1 MCKYTTY
8 KCTHSMIYTFIH
20 LFTDIIV
27 FFSILTDRHPTTTHT
42 CAHTPVRN
50 IWKYAVG
57 KCDYDPD
64 DNIFIGEAITNRL
77 HI

>member
-1 MCKYTTY
+1 MHTIYDIY
-8 KCTHSMIYTFIH
+8 IYTSVYRYNSI
-20 LFTDIIV
+20 
-27 FFSILTDRHPTTTHT
+27 FFCFNTQTPNTTHT